1 MILQNFDFI
10 LKKKMLPIIKFDV
23 HLHFY
28 KKCSCSINLKLSRN
42 NFDNLEFSI
51 QHLLQAK
58 KKIKKKT
65 LCELIYKVMMYMS
78 SKFY

>member
-28 KKCSCSINLKLSRN
+28 KKGSCSINLKLSHN
-42 NFDNLEFSI
+42 NFDNLDFSI

-58 KKIKKKT
+58 KKKHAN
-65 LCELIYKVMMYMS
+65 
-78 SKFY
+78 